1 MAKAAVLRVGSA
13 IGSLILVGQLVGPV
27 AAAELPG
34 CKLES
39 GPARSVVKIIDGQ
52 TLELDDKSQVRL
64 VGALAPQALD
74 GGAEEGA
81 WPLADAAKSE
91 LEKLA
96 LGKSVELGFASRRS
110 DRYGRLLAHV
120 FVGEGS
126 ERTWLQGEMLRRGH
140 ARAYAL
146 PGSTECLQDLV
157 AAEVHARQSG
167 LRIWEHASYQIRPAD
182 RHWELLRYRSTYQLV
197 EGKVRDAADVRG
209 RIYLNFGENWRED
222 FTITVQPTN
231 KRVFEE
237 AGMKLTDLKGRRV
250 RVRGW
255 IERRGGPLIE
265 IYHPSQLEVLSE

>member
-1 MAKAAVLRVGSA
+1 VAKGAVLGIRSA
-13 IGSLILVGQLVGPV
+13 IRALILAGLLVGPV
-27 AAAELPG
+27 AAAERPG

-39 GPARSVVKIIDGQ
+39 GPARGVAKVIDGE

-64 VGALAPQALD
+64 LGALAPQALD
-74 GGAEEGA
+74 GGADEGA
-81 WPLADAAKSE
+81 WPPADAAKTE

-96 LGKSVELGFASRRS
+96 LGKSVELRFASRRS

-120 FVGEGS
+120 FVREGS
-126 ERTWLQGEMLRRGH
+126 EHTWLQEEMLRRGY

-157 AAEVHARQSG
+157 AAEDHARRSG
-167 LRIWEHASYQIRPAD
+167 LGIWGHASYQIRPAD

-197 EGKVRDAADVRG
+197 EGKVRDAAKVRG

-231 KRVFEE
+231 KRVFDE

-265 IYHPSQLEVLSE
+265 IYHPSQLEVLPE